1 MPKSSKESSQKSSK
15 QNTQKDS
22 TNPQT
27 KAQNQNTLITPRT
40 LSGFR
45 DYLPK
50 EAMAKEKLIA
60 SLTTVF
66 ESFGFAPIETPHLEY
81 AEILLRQGSDEIQ
94 KELYRFVDNGGR
106 DVVLRFDQTV
116 PLARFITQYRNELDL
131 PFKRFAIGNVFRG
144 ERAQKGRYREF
155 TQCDFDFIGSDS
167 IGCDAEIIEVI
178 YASLSALGLDE
189 FTIWVNHRSVLNG
202 IAEHF
207 GIRDSKDLESFLRL
221 IDKLDKI
228 GEENL
233 AKELQ
238 STLKLDSKK
247 IDEIISLI
255 SIKQITQRDEFF
267 ASVAYLKEWNAE
279 LKKGIEELESCFRIL
294 SSVQMATSSCRVSFA
309 IARGLGYY
317 TGIVYETTLNRLK
330 SLGSV
335 CSGGRYDNLTRS
347 FSRERIS
354 GVGASIGLDRLLAG
368 LEELGVL
375 RGKGTS
381 AEVLI
386 VCMREEFIAYAHQ
399 IAQSLRRSKIYTEV
413 YPQATK
419 LQKSLSYA
427 NNKGHEHC
435 IIIGENEFSTQ
446 TLTIKNMTTGVQF
459 DSISLL
465 RVIEIVK

>member
-1 MPKSSKESSQKSSK
+1 MPKSNNTKSS
-15 QNTQKDS
+15 NTQNNSNENKQR
-22 TNPQT
+22 N
-27 KAQNQNTLITPRT
+27 LITPRT

-60 SLTTVF
+60 SLTKVF
-66 ESFGFAPIETPHLEY
+66 ESFGFTPIETPHLEY

-131 PFKRFAIGNVFRG
+131 PFKRFAVGNVFRG

-178 YASLSALGLDE
+178 YASLNALGLDE
-189 FTIWVNHRSVLNG
+189 FTIWINHRSILNG

-207 GIRDSKDLESFLRL
+207 GITDSKDLEVFLRL

-228 GEENL
+228 GQDSL
-233 AKELQ
+233 ASELE
-238 STLKLDSKK
+238 SNLKLDSKK
-247 IDEIISLI
+247 VREIISLI
-255 SIKQITQRDEFF
+255 SIRQITQKDEFF
-267 ASVAYLKEWNAE
+267 DSIAHLKEWNAE
-279 LKKGIEELESCFRIL
+279 LKKGIEELESCFKIL
-294 SSVQMATSSCRVSFA
+294 AHLQMNTSSYRVNFA

-317 TGIVYETTLNRLK
+317 TGIIYETTLNRLK

-335 CSGGRYDNLTRS
+335 CSGGRYDNLTAS

-354 GVGASIGLDRLLAG
+354 GVGASIGLDRLLVG
-368 LEELGVL
+368 LEDLGL
-375 RGKGTS
+375 LKGKGTS
-381 AEVLI
+381 AKVLI
-386 VCMREEFIAYAHQ
+386 VCMSENFLPYAHQ
-399 IAQSLRRSKIYTEV
+399 SAQNLRRSEISTEV

-435 IIIGENEFSTQ
+435 IIIGENEFNTQ
-446 TLTIKNMTTGVQF
+446 TLTIKNMTTGMQF

-465 RVIEIVK
+465 RAIEILK

>member
-1 MPKSSKESSQKSSK
+1 MPNLTKTKNNILESANDKNSNK
-15 QNTQKDS
+15 N
-22 TNPQT
+22 
-27 KAQNQNTLITPRT
+27 ALITPRT

-50 EAMAKEKLIA
+50 EAMAKEKLIS
-60 SLTTVF
+60 SLTKVF
-66 ESFGFAPIETPHLEY
+66 ESFGFVPIETPHLEY
-81 AEILLRQGSDEIQ
+81 AEILLRQGGEEIQ

-116 PLARFITQYRNELDL
+116 PLARFITQYKNELDL

-178 YASLSALGLDE
+178 YASLGALGLDE

-202 IAEHF
+202 IAKHF
-207 GIRDSKDLESFLRL
+207 GIVNSRDVDSFLRL

-233 AKELQ
+233 AKEL
-238 STLKLDSKK
+238 STNLKLDSKQV
-247 IDEIISLI
+247 DEIISLI

-267 ASVAYLKEWNAE
+267 DSIAYLKTYNDE
-279 LKKGIEELESCFRIL
+279 LKKGIEELESCFKIL
-294 SSVQMATSSCRVSFA
+294 TSVQMNTSACRVSFA

-375 RGKGTS
+375 KGKGTS

-386 VCMREEFIAYAHQ
+386 VCMKEEFLPYAHQ
-399 IAQSLRRSKIYTEV
+399 IAQNLRRSKIDTEV